1 MIEQWYLAN
10 IQMLMGTWGSVEYDD
25 DEFSWLRINYF
36 VLPAVYFQ
44 EYSSLLFVT
53 PGYNLDNF
61 QDYHFYVDPDLSRR
75 DGVAPPFVHE
85 NHECNNLYDEGYARL
100 SFHLTS
106 FRATNDVVSGDN
118 FLELA
123 KAVHLFLAQE

>member
-10 IQMLMGTWGSVEYDD
+10 IQILRQIWGLVEFDD
-25 DEFSWLRINYF
+25 SYFNWMRIKYF
-36 VLPAVYFQ
+36 VLPSVYFQ
-44 EYSSLLFVT
+44 EYSDLLLVT
-53 PGYNLDNF
+53 PGLNIENF
-61 QDYHFYVDPDLSRR
+61 QDYHFYVDQNLSRR

-85 NHECNNLYDEGYARL
+85 NNGCNNLYDQGYARL

-106 FRATNDVVSGDN
+106 FRATTDVVSGDN

-123 KAVHLFLAQE
+123 KAVHLFLGQE